1 MDYTLSIIR
10 HKDAEESTLERVIAI
25 KQKTWPYPI
34 ESQMTWIQSNL
45 RDDDL
50 HVILTH
56 EGRDVAYMN
65 LVNITFTVN
74 NNKEYL
80 AYGIGNVCAAFKGE
94 GYGGELMRQVNAYLR
109 ENRFCGLLFCKD
121 GLVPFY
127 KLYDWKEVDHK
138 VCKEPTL
145 PEDIHIMTYLAP
157 EEIFDFK
164 YKGKLF

>member
-1 MDYTLSIIR
+1 MDYTLLIIR
-10 HKDAEESTLERVIAI
+10 HKDAVASTLERVIAI
-25 KQKTWPYPI
+25 KQKAWHYPI

-45 RDDDL
+45 NDDDL
-50 HVILTH
+50 HVILTRD
-56 EGRDVAYMN
+56 GRDVAYMN

-74 NNKEYL
+74 NNTDYM
-80 AYGIGNVCAAFKGE
+80 AYGIGNVCAAVKGE
-94 GYGGELMRQVNAYLR
+94 GYGGELMRRVNAYLR
-109 ENRFCGLLFCKD
+109 EKRLCGLLFCKD

-138 VCKEPTL
+138 ACQEPPL

-157 EEIFDFK
+157 EQIFNFQ